1 MQLKQITMAD
11 IRSQHLK
18 LQPDSSWFSKGA
30 MQFFQTQLPVYGYD
44 TPAGIFFVTSE
55 SFDGTERKFTVRKLL
70 MNGVISSQGGFDN
83 HATRSE
89 ALAWIKQQVRQF
101 IALEGIPS

>member
-18 LQPDSSWFSKGA
+18 LQPDSAWFSKGA
-30 MQFFQTQLPVYGYD
+30 MQFFQTKLPAYGYD

-55 SFDGTERKFTVRKLL
+55 SFDGTTHEFTVRKLL
-70 MNGVISSQGGFDN
+70 MNGHISSPDGFYTKS
-83 HATRSE
+83 TRSE
-89 ALAWIKQQVRQF
+89 ALAWIKQQVKQF